1 MSGLNL
7 FLFLLCIG
15 LSGAGAWW
23 IGRFGHRFGLLDKP
37 NDRSSHNNT
46 TAKGGGIGILAG
58 FIAAAILLKV
68 PAFFGVPA
76 VILSLI
82 SFAGDRYP
90 LSTTIRLLFQFAAS
104 FIFLFGFYNGH
115 PLLSAG
121 YLIIIP
127 ISLFIVGTTNFYNFM
142 DGINGIAGLTGI
154 VGFGL
159 LAVFAH
165 GREIDS
171 GLEVLSIALSLGC
184 AAFLPFN
191 FPKAKVFM
199 GDVGSIL
206 LGFAFATIVFM
217 LADSFLEFLCLSLFM
232 FPFYAD
238 EITTELIRLKDG
250 EKLWTP
256 HRRHL
261 YQILANEYSIAHWK
275 VSMGYGLA
283 QLIVGVSILYFL
295 KQGLLA
301 VLLIF
306 FLYFVV
312 FSVISLALRKRL
324 TPKTDI

>member
-23 IGRFGHRFGLLDKP
+23 IGRIGHRFGLLDKP

-104 FIFLFGFYNGH
+104 FIFLFGLWDNH
-115 PLLSAG
+115 PLLTAG
-121 YLIIIP
+121 FLVVIP
-127 ISLFIVGTTNFYNFM
+127 LALYIVGTTNYYNFM
-142 DGINGIAGLTGI
+142 DGINGLAAITGV

-159 LAVFAH
+159 LAFYSVFSENSLA
-165 GREIDS
+165 
-171 GLEVLSIALSLGC
+171 LTPFNLSIVFCCLG
-184 AAFLPFN
+184 FLPFN
-191 FPKAKVFM
+191 MPTAKVFM

-206 LGFAFATIVFM
+206 LGFVFAVMVVWYSTG
-217 LADSFLEFLCLSLFM
+217 LKEFLCLTSFL

-238 EITTELIRLKDG
+238 EVTTELIRLKNG
-250 EKLWTP
+250 EKIWLP
-256 HRRHL
+256 HRKHL
-261 YQILANEYSIAHWK
+261 YQLLANEYNISHWK
-275 VSMGYGLA
+275 ISIGYGMA
-283 QLIVGVSILYFL
+283 QLIIGASILFL
-295 KQGLLA
+295 FKSSVFTIISIL
-301 VLLIF
+301 
-306 FLYFVV
+306 FLYFCI
-312 FSVISLALRKRL
+312 FSVVSIALRKNL
-324 TPKTDI
+324 INVSI

>member
-68 PAFFGVPA
+68 PVFFGVPA

-82 SFAGDRYP
+82 SFVGDRFP

-104 FIFLFGFYNGH
+104 FIFLFGFWNNH
-115 PLLSAG
+115 PLSTAG
-121 YLIIIP
+121 FLMVIP
-127 ISLFIVGTTNFYNFM
+127 LALYIVGTTNYYNFM
-142 DGINGIAGLTGI
+142 DGINGLAAITGV

-159 LAVFAH
+159 LAFY
-165 GREIDS
+165 GDFS
-171 GLEVLSIALSLGC
+171 GNSLALTPFNLSIVFCCLG
-184 AAFLPFN
+184 FLPFN
-191 FPKAKVFM
+191 MPNAKVFM

-206 LGFAFATIVFM
+206 LGFVFAVMVVWYSTG
-217 LADSFLEFLCLSLFM
+217 LKEFLCLASFL

-238 EITTELIRLKDG
+238 EITTELIRLKNG
-250 EKLWTP
+250 EKIWLP
-256 HRRHL
+256 HRKHL
-261 YQILANEYSIAHWK
+261 YQLLANEYNISHWK
-275 VSMGYGLA
+275 ISLGYGIG
-283 QLIVGVSILYFL
+283 QLIIGASILFL
-295 KQGLLA
+295 FKVG
-301 VLLIF
+301 IF
-306 FLYFVV
+306 AIIFKLFLYFCI
-312 FSVISLALRKRL
+312 FSVVSFALRKKL
-324 TPKTDI
+324 INEI